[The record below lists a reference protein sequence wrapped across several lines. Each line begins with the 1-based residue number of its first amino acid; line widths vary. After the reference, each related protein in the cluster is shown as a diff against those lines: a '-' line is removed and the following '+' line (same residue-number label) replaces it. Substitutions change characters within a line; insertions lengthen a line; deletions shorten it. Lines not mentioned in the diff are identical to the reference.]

1 MIKTILMPV
10 LGDETDKPVY
20 GTAAAAARVLGAHL
34 EVLFVSIK
42 PSELLGISESGD
54 FATGPILPDVLGKME
69 RAEEARTV
77 EAHHFFK
84 RFCERERIALHD
96 VPPGPHAISAEWREE
111 QGDPIAH
118 VIGRM
123 RYNDLLIARS
133 GGEGPGKVATLNEVA
148 LARGGRPILVVP
160 SRPPAGIDGTVAI
173 AWKET
178 PEAARAVSAAMP
190 FLAGA
195 DRIVV
200 LNINE
205 GGRASVKSVD
215 DVARQLRWHRF
226 DVEAHCLAP
235 EAGRVAQT
243 LLDAAHKLRAGLLV
257 MGAYSHSRIREMI
270 LGGLTRHVLRGGVDL
285 PVLLSH

>member
-118 VIGRM
+118 VIGRT
-123 RYNDLLIARS
+123 RYNDLLITRS
-133 GGEGPGKVATLNEVA
+133 GGEESGRVATLNEVA
-148 LARGGRPILVVP
+148 LMQGGRPILVAP
-160 SRPPAGIDGTVAI
+160 SRPPGSLNGTVAI

-190 FLAGA
+190 FPAGA

-200 LNINE
+200 LSINE

-215 DVARQLRWHRF
+215 DIARQLRWHRF
-226 DVEAHCLAP
+226 EVEARRLALVT
-235 EAGRVAQT
+235 GGVALT
-243 LLDAAHKLRAGLLV
+243 LVDAAHDLRAGLLV
-257 MGAYSHSRIREMI
+257 VGAYSHSHIREMI
-270 LGGLTRHVLRGGVDL
+270 LGGLKRHVLRGAVDL
-285 PVLLSH
+285 PVLLSR